1 MSYKYSEIS
10 GGRKLSEMT
19 ADEQSYIRKE
29 WDRLCDRESINTPE
43 RVFIQKPNGRFFEAT
58 RGRIAANRYTGCA
71 GGYWSVRYGDCRRW
85 GFKKNPFGQYEPEQ
99 KDKYFSGLTLTTG
112 ETINIPSSVH
122 TKNDVLALAQKL
134 GFEI

>member
-1 MSYKYSEIS
+1 MSYKYAEIA

-19 ADEQSYIRKE
+19 ADEQAYIRKE
-29 WDRLCDRESINTPE
+29 WDRLCARESVNTSE

-71 GGYWSVRYGDCRRW
+71 GGYWSVRYGDCKRW
-85 GFKKNPFGQYEPEQ
+85 GFKKDPFGTYYPDAME
-99 KDKYFSGLTLTTG
+99 KYFSGLTLTTG

-122 TKNDVLALAQKL
+122 SKKDVLALAQKL
-134 GFEI
+134 GFEL

>member
-1 MSYKYSEIS
+1 MSYKYAEIA

-19 ADEQSYIRKE
+19 ADEQAYIRKE
-29 WDRLCDRESINTPE
+29 WERLCSRESVNTSE
-43 RVFIQKPNGRFFEAT
+43 YVFIQKPNGRFFKAI

-71 GGYWSVRYGDCRRW
+71 GGYWSIRYGDCKRW
-85 GFKKNPFGQYEPEQ
+85 GFKKDPFGTYYPDAM
-99 KDKYFSGLTLTTG
+99 DKCFSALARTTG

-122 TKNDVLALAQKL
+122 SKKDVLALAQKL